1 MNSRAE
7 RDRQHAHEC
16 AEMARTTIDS
26 HIQRA
31 CLVLEKQWLMLAKQ
45 AEERPQF
52 WLRASAF
59 GRKANIPSEQ
69 HEMG

>member
-1 MNSRAE
+1 
-7 RDRQHAHEC
+7 
-16 AEMARTTIDS
+16 MARTTIDS

-52 WLRASAF
+52 WLRAPAF